1 MSGGKMEK
9 KDNKIDIELIT
20 RHLSGEV
27 SASENKELKRWL
39 AENPENSKLLDQYTL
54 VWKKLGR
61 VESVAGIDLDAE
73 WNVLESRMAEAEKVV
88 SLQPGRIRSAGFYIT
103 RIAVAAMLAVVL
115 TFTGI
120 YTVNRFGY
128 KTLATMN
135 QPEELVLP
143 DGSTVTLNHFSS
155 LKYPR
160 KFSGETRSVELEGEG
175 FFEVESNPD
184 NPFVINTRDV
194 DIKVLGT
201 SFNVNA
207 YRGNTTVEVI
217 VKTGEVSVTRHGEV
231 PRTII
236 LKPGSKGI
244 YKKTEETLEITKE
257 INRNY
262 LAWKTKSFV
271 FEDQTLLD
279 VSRQLYKVYRAEII
293 IDSDSLKDARIT
305 TTFNDQSL
313 DAILNVL
320 SATLDLDVRKSNG
333 QIILSETN

>member
-1 MSGGKMEK
+1 VEEKMEK
-9 KDNKIDIELIT
+9 KDKNIDIELIT
-20 RHLSGEV
+20 RHLSRE
-27 SASENKELKRWL
+27 SSLPEEKELKRWL
-39 AENPENSKLLDQYTL
+39 AEDPENSRLLEQYTS

-61 VESVAGIDLDAE
+61 IESVAGIDLDAE
-73 WNVLESRMAEAEKVV
+73 WKVLESRMAEAEKVV
-88 SLQPGRIRSAGFYIT
+88 SLQPGRKRSAPFYIA
-103 RIAVAAMLAVVL
+103 RIAVAAMLAMVL
-115 TFTGI
+115 TFAGI

-160 KFSGETRSVELEGEG
+160 KFSGEIRSIELEGEG

-207 YRGNTTVEVI
+207 YSENAAVEVI
-217 VKTGEVSVTRHGEV
+217 VKTGEVAVTRHGEV

-236 LKPGSKGI
+236 LKPGNKGV
-244 YKKTEETLEITKE
+244 YKKTEETLEITQE
-257 INRNY
+257 IDRNY
-262 LAWKTKSFV
+262 LAWKTKSFI

-279 VSRQLYKVYRAEII
+279 VSRQLNKVYQTEII

>member
-1 MSGGKMEK
+1 MEK
-9 KDNKIDIELIT
+9 KDKNIDIELIT
-20 RHLSGEV
+20 RHLSGE
-27 SASENKELKRWL
+27 SSLAEEKEFKRWL
-39 AENPENSKLLDQYTL
+39 AEDPENSKLLDQYTL

-88 SLQPGRIRSAGFYIT
+88 RLQAGRKRSVRFYIA
-103 RIAVAAMLAVVL
+103 RIAVAAMLAAVL

-135 QPEELVLP
+135 QSEELVLP
-143 DGSTVTLNHFSS
+143 DGSRLTLNHFSS

-160 KFSGETRSVELEGEG
+160 KFSGEIRNIELDGEG
-175 FFEVESNPD
+175 FFEVDSDPD

-207 YRGNTTVEVI
+207 YSENAAVEVI
-217 VKTGEVSVTRHGEV
+217 VKTGEVAVTRHGEV

-236 LKPGSKGI
+236 LKPGNKGV
-244 YKKTEETLEITKE
+244 YKKTEETLEITQE
-257 INRNY
+257 IDKNY

-271 FEDQTLLD
+271 FEDQPLLD
-279 VSRQLYKVYRAEII
+279 VSKQLNKVYQAEII

>member
-1 MSGGKMEK
+1 MED
-9 KDNKIDIELIT
+9 KDKNIDIELIT
-20 RHLSGEV
+20 RHLSGESSV
-27 SASENKELKRWL
+27 SEEKELKRWL
-39 AENPENSKLLDQYTL
+39 AEDPDHTKHLDQYRSI
-54 VWKKLGR
+54 WEKLGR
-61 VESVAGIDLDAE
+61 IESVAGIDLDAE
-73 WNVLESRMAEAEKVV
+73 WHVLESRMEESDKVIT
-88 SLQPGRIRSAGFYIT
+88 LQPVRKRSASFYVG
-103 RIAVAAMLAVVL
+103 RIAVAAMLAVIL

-128 KTLATMN
+128 KTLATMD

-143 DGSTVTLNHFSS
+143 DGSTVTLNYFSS

-160 KFSGETRSVELEGEG
+160 RFSGEMRKIELEGEG
-175 FFEVESNPD
+175 FFEVKSDPEH
-184 NPFVINTRDV
+184 PFVINTRDV

-207 YRGNTTVEVI
+207 YSENAAVEVI
-217 VKTGEVSVTRHGEV
+217 VKTGEVAVTRHGEV

-236 LKPGSKGI
+236 LKPGNKGV
-244 YKKTEETLEITKE
+244 YKKTEETLEITQE
-257 INRNY
+257 IDRNY

-279 VSRQLYKVYRAEII
+279 VSKQLNKVYQAEII

>member
-1 MSGGKMEK
+1 MEERNQ
-9 KDNKIDIELIT
+9 DIDIELIT
-20 RHLSGEV
+20 RHLSGES
-27 SASENKELKRWL
+27 SASEEKELKRWL
-39 AENPENSKLLDQYTL
+39 AEDPENIKLLDQYSS
-54 VWKKLGR
+54 VWEKLGR
-61 VESVAGIDLDAE
+61 IESVAGIDLDAE
-73 WNVLESRMAEAEKVV
+73 WNVLESRMEESDKVIT
-88 SLQPGRIRSAGFYIT
+88 LQPGRKRSASFYIG
-103 RIAVAAMLAVVL
+103 RIAVAAMLAVIL

-128 KTLATMN
+128 KTLATMD

-143 DGSTVTLNHFSS
+143 DGSTVTLNYFSS

-160 KFSGETRSVELEGEG
+160 RFSGEMRKIELEGEG
-175 FFEVESNPD
+175 FFEVESDPEH
-184 NPFVINTRDV
+184 PFVINTRDV

-207 YRGNTTVEVI
+207 YSENAAVEVT
-217 VKTGEVSVTRHGEV
+217 VKTGEVAVTRHGEV

-236 LKPGSKGI
+236 LKPGNKGV
-244 YKKTEETLEITKE
+244 YKKTDETLEITQE
-257 INRNY
+257 IDKNY

-279 VSRQLYKVYRAEII
+279 VSKQLSKVYQAEII
-293 IDSDSLKDARIT
+293 IVSDSLKNARIT
-305 TTFNDQSL
+305 TAFNDQSL

-320 SATLDLDVRKSNG
+320 SATLDLEVRKSNG

>member
-1 MSGGKMEK
+1 MEK
-9 KDNKIDIELIT
+9 KNENIDIELIT
-20 RHLSGEV
+20 RHLSGESSV
-27 SASENKELKRWL
+27 SEEKELRRWL
-39 AENPENSKLLDQYTL
+39 AENPENIKLLDQYTT
-54 VWKKLGR
+54 VWEKLGR

-73 WNVLESRMAEAEKVV
+73 WNVLESRMAESEKVV
-88 SLQPGRIRSAGFYIT
+88 SLHAGRKRSASFYIT

-128 KTLATMN
+128 RTMATMN

-143 DGSTVTLNHFSS
+143 DGSEVTLNHFSS

-160 KFSGETRSVELEGEG
+160 KFSGEIRSVKLEGEG
-175 FFEVESNPD
+175 FFEVESDPD
-184 NPFVINTRDV
+184 NPFLINTRDV
-194 DIKVLGT
+194 DIRVLGT

-207 YRGNTTVEVI
+207 YSENAAVEVI
-217 VKTGEVSVTRHGEV
+217 VKTGEVAVTRHGEV

-236 LKPGSKGI
+236 LKPGNKGV
-244 YKKTEETLEITKE
+244 YKKTEETLEITQE
-257 INRNY
+257 IDRNY

-279 VSRQLYKVYRAEII
+279 VSKQLNKVYQAEII

-313 DAILNVL
+313 DIILNVL

>member
-1 MSGGKMEK
+1 MEK
-9 KDNKIDIELIT
+9 KDKNIDIDLIA
-20 RHLSGEV
+20 RHLSGES
-27 SASENKELKRWL
+27 SATEEEELKRWL
-39 AENPENSKLLDQYTL
+39 AVDPENTRLLDQYSS
-54 VWKKLGR
+54 VWEKLGR
-61 VESVAGIDLDAE
+61 IKSVAGIDLDAE
-73 WNVLESRMAEAEKVV
+73 WHVLESRMDEIEKVV
-88 SLQPGRIRSAGFYIT
+88 TLQPGRKRSASYYIG
-103 RIAVAAMLAVVL
+103 RIAVAAMLAVIL

-120 YTVNRFGY
+120 YTVNRLGY
-128 KTLATMN
+128 KTLATMD
-135 QPEELVLP
+135 QTEELMLP

-160 KFSGETRSVELEGEG
+160 RFSGEIRSIELEGEG
-175 FFEVESNPD
+175 FFEVERDPD
-184 NPFVINTRDV
+184 RPFVINTRDV

-207 YRGNTTVEVI
+207 YSENAAVEVI
-217 VKTGEVSVTRHGEV
+217 VKTGEVAVTKHGEI
-231 PRTII
+231 PETII
-236 LKPGSKGI
+236 LKPGNKGV
-244 YKKTEETLEITKE
+244 YKKTEETLEITQK
-257 INRNY
+257 IDKNY

-279 VSRQLYKVYRAEII
+279 VSEQLSKVYQAEII

>member
-1 MSGGKMEK
+1 MEK
-9 KDNKIDIELIT
+9 RDKHIDIELIA
-20 RHLSGEV
+20 RHLSNES
-27 SASENKELKRWL
+27 SASEEKELERWL
-39 AENPENSKLLDQYTL
+39 AVDPDHTKLLDQYRS
-54 VWKKLGR
+54 VWEKLGR
-61 VESVAGIDLDAE
+61 IESVAGIDLDAE
-73 WNVLESRMAEAEKVV
+73 WNVLESRMAETGKEL
-88 SLQPGRIRSAGFYIT
+88 SIQPGRKRSSSFYFG

-115 TFTGI
+115 TFSGI
-120 YTVNRFGY
+120 YLVNRYGY
-128 KTLATMN
+128 KTLATMD

-143 DGSTVTLNHFSS
+143 DGSTVTMNYFSS

-160 KFSGETRSVELEGEG
+160 RFSGEIRSIKLEGEG
-175 FFEVESNPD
+175 FFEVESDPD
-184 NPFVINTRDV
+184 HPFVINTRDV

-207 YRGNTTVEVI
+207 YSENAAVEVT
-217 VKTGEVSVTRHGEV
+217 VKTGQVAVTRHGEV

-236 LKPGSKGI
+236 LKPGNRGV
-244 YKKTEETLEITKE
+244 YKKTEETLEITRDIDK
-257 INRNY
+257 NY

-279 VSRQLYKVYRAEII
+279 VSNQLNKVYKAEII

-305 TTFNDQSL
+305 TSFDDQSL

-320 SATLDLDVRKSNG
+320 SATLDLNVRKSNG

>member
-1 MSGGKMEK
+1 M
-9 KDNKIDIELIT
+9 
-20 RHLSGEV
+20 
-27 SASENKELKRWL
+27 
-39 AENPENSKLLDQYTL
+39 
-54 VWKKLGR
+54 
-61 VESVAGIDLDAE
+61 
-73 WNVLESRMAEAEKVV
+73 
-88 SLQPGRIRSAGFYIT
+88 
-103 RIAVAAMLAVVL
+103 AAMLAVVL

-128 KTLATMN
+128 RTMATMD
-135 QPEELVLP
+135 QPEDLVLP
-143 DGSTVTLNHFSS
+143 DGSEVTLNHFSS

-160 KFSGETRSVELEGEG
+160 KFSGEIRSVKLEGEG
-175 FFEVESNPD
+175 FFEVESDPD
-184 NPFVINTRDV
+184 NPFLINTRDV
-194 DIKVLGT
+194 DIRVLGT

-207 YRGNTTVEVI
+207 YSENATVEVI
-217 VKTGEVSVTRHGEV
+217 VKTGEVAVTRHGEV

-236 LKPGSKGI
+236 LKPGNKGV
-244 YKKTEETLEITKE
+244 YKKTEETLEITQE
-257 INRNY
+257 IDRNY

-279 VSRQLYKVYRAEII
+279 VSKQLSKVYHAKII